1 MITIFLQCT
10 YNTSNSHWHSAS
22 TILTLDIV
30 YSLSL
35 TLTPNSALT
44 VPVTHTDT
52 VHSLSLSLLTQY
64 AHYPLHS
71 LWLTI
76 HLDWTATW
84 EMWGKKTLKVSL
96 EHNARK
102 IKDLEDSLSKC
113 SVPPIVNSHTGMQ
126 AHNTTGRSP
135 NAQKLDGQTQTSLLR
150 MPQTPPTDKR
160 TTSLLSTTTD
170 TTTDSFILN
179 SEQSKQAST
188 NKTPADSSAKNTIPD
203 IRVNRSRQ
211 VPPSLWLP

>member
-1 MITIFLQCT
+1 MQ
-10 YNTSNSHWHSAS
+10 
-22 TILTLDIV
+22 
-30 YSLSL
+30 
-35 TLTPNSALT
+35 
-44 VPVTHTDT
+44 
-52 VHSLSLSLLTQY
+52 
-64 AHYPLHS
+64 
-71 LWLTI
+71 
-76 HLDWTATW
+76 
-84 EMWGKKTLKVSL
+84 GKKTLTWKLHLST
-96 EHNARK
+96 RK
-102 IKDLEDSLSKC
+102 IKHLEDSLSKC

-188 NKTPADSSAKNTIPD
+188 NKTAAHSSADNTIPD

-211 VPPSLWLP
+211 VPPSLCLPKEGSPAALLTGDSNQRHCGQTKAGPKWQNLCQDGWGNYSSDFSASLTNQSPPTATLT